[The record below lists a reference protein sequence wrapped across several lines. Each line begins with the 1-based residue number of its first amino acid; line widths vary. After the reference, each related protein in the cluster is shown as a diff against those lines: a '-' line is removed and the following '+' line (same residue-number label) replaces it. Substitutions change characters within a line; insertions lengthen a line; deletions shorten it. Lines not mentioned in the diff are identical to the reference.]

1 VAGDVFIL
9 LVNILNS
16 EIISDLT
23 KVDHSEEVENVGNN
37 DTNGLPYSVETMKN
51 QTMKLDETEPFAI
64 PQEEQPED
72 EPRYEEPE

>member
-1 VAGDVFIL
+1 
-9 LVNILNS
+9 
-16 EIISDLT
+16 
-23 KVDHSEEVENVGNN
+23 
-37 DTNGLPYSVETMKN
+37 MKN